1 MQFPLSSTTGL
12 RDFLRHAGLLACLV
26 APLALPAAPAHAQS
40 RLDAPSAQDLIE
52 ALAKPMPPAEA
63 PTRRTR
69 ALKRPDARLPD
80 PATALCDTP
89 GNTQAR
95 TGGADKT
102 RALYVTDAP
111 RVDLNVRFALDSSRL
126 SPEAEQTLDAL
137 GQALNSPEL
146 RSQTFVIAGHTDRQG
161 AVDYNKRLSCE
172 RAAAVGDYLA
182 KRHGI
187 ARERLAILGFG
198 FDRLL
203 DAERPDEEINRRVEV
218 RRN

>member
-1 MQFPLSSTTGL
+1 MYSSMTFIARFRVLLGRAGMLAAMAASMTLPLT
-12 RDFLRHAGLLACLV
+12 
-26 APLALPAAPAHAQS
+26 PAQAQS
-40 RLDAPSAQDLIE
+40 RLDAPSAQELIE

-63 PTRRTR
+63 PARRTR

-89 GNTQAR
+89 VNAPAR
-95 TGGADKT
+95 TRGADKT

-126 SPEAEQTLDAL
+126 SPEAEQMLDAL
-137 GQALNSPEL
+137 GQALKSTEL
-146 RSQTFVIAGHTDRQG
+146 RNERFVIAGHTDRQG
-161 AVDYNKRLSCE
+161 ADAYNKRLSCE
-172 RAAAVGDYLA
+172 RAAAVGDYLV

-203 DAERPDEEINRRVEV
+203 NPEQPDEEINRRVEV